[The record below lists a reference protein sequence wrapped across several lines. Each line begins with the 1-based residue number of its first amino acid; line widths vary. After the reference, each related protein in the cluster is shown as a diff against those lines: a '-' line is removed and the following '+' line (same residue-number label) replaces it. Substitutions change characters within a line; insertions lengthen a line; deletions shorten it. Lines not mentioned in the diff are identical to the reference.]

1 MSDRPHA
8 LRPLRAP
15 SFGRL
20 LAAYGV
26 NEIGDS
32 VATIALA
39 LLIYAE
45 TGSAWAT
52 TALFVVNRFLPALCA
67 PVLTARLDQ
76 LHTRRVLVGLYL
88 TEAVVFV
95 GLALA
100 AAAFILPLVLVLAFV
115 DGTLAIS
122 GRALVRAVV
131 AKILTPLGMLRDGNA
146 LLNFSFALA
155 SVLGMALGAV
165 LVSAASA
172 SVALYADAASF
183 AAVAAILA
191 RARALPAAE
200 TEREPVLARLRG
212 GLVYLRASPVVR
224 WLVVGEGL
232 ALFFF
237 TLVIPI
243 EVVYARETLETTE
256 LGFGAL
262 LASWSL
268 GIVVGSAIFVRIRH
282 RRALPMVAISTSMIG
297 LAYLGMALTT
307 SLGVACGLALGGG
320 IGNGIQWVAVMTLVQ
335 ERTAIDLQARI
346 VALLESINALAP
358 GLSYIAGGALTALI
372 AAPAAYAVAGGGVM
386 LMVAVGTLALAAQTR
401 RSQKAATVPPA

>member
-1 MSDRPHA
+1 MSDRPNA

-39 LLIYAE
+39 LLVYAE

-52 TALFVVNRFLPALCA
+52 TALFVVNRFLPALAA
-67 PVLTARLDQ
+67 PLLTARLDQ
-76 LHTRRVLVGLYL
+76 LGTRRVLVWLYL
-88 TEAVVFV
+88 AEAVTFVF
-95 GLALA
+95 LALA
-100 AAAFILPLVLVLAFV
+100 ASAFILPAILVLAFV

-131 AKILTPLGMLRDGNA
+131 AKILTPLDMLRDGNA
-146 LLNFSFALA
+146 LLNFSFAVA
-155 SVLGMALGAV
+155 SVTGMALGAV
-165 LVSAASA
+165 LVSAADA

-191 RARALPAAE
+191 RAHSLPAAE
-200 TEREPVLARLRG
+200 TTREPMLARLKE
-212 GLVYLRASPVVR
+212 GLGYLGSSPVLR
-224 WLVVGEGL
+224 WLIVGEGL

-243 EVVYARETLETTE
+243 EVVYATETLGTNE
-256 LGFGAL
+256 LGFGAM
-262 LASWSL
+262 LAAWSL
-268 GIVVGSAIFVRIRH
+268 GIVVGSAVFVRIRH
-282 RRALPMVAISTSMIG
+282 RPALPMVALSTSLIG
-297 LAYLGMALTT
+297 LAYVGMSLTT
-307 SLGVACGLALGGG
+307 SLAVACALSLIGGT
-320 IGNGIQWVAVMTLVQ
+320 GNGIQWVAVMTLVQ
-335 ERTAIDLQARI
+335 ERTAVELQARV
-346 VALLESINALAP
+346 VAVLESVNAVAP

-372 AAPAAYAVAGGGVM
+372 SPPAAYAVAGGGVM
-386 LMVAVGTLALAAQTR
+386 LLVVAGLISLGGRVRRAEPAASTPR
-401 RSQKAATVPPA
+401 R